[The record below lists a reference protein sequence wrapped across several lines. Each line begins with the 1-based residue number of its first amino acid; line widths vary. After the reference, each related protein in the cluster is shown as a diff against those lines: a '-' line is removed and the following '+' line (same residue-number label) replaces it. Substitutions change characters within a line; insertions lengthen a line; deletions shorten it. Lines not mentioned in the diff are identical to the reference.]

1 MNHFLFSK
9 SRAKRAR
16 GESAFRFAL
25 KPQSRNH
32 LTIAVIVLLLL
43 FLITPFASAQQAS
56 STPQPCNLSIVSNFE
71 SQCILPEDKDNYY
84 NEEPETII
92 ACQGSVVTYTA
103 SANTGTATVMGWTW
117 EVAGGTLTSSGN
129 TAIVTWGNGNQGQIT
144 VTVVTDSGTTC
155 TLTQNVRLIEK
166 PTIYVVT
173 TPAYVEMPNG
183 DKVINVCKGET
194 VEFTDLSSTTNTDI
208 VGYYWESGFYGL
220 TSSTQ
225 NFRIENVWHDDEVI
239 HRVYN
244 NCGCY
249 DEEHYIIKVLEKEIL
264 ELSCYGTV
272 CQDAEV
278 TYTAINPPCEQYSW
292 YVEGGTIIDGQD
304 QPKVTVRWDNPQ
316 NGYGIIGL
324 DGNLCGGDACPLML
338 SKKIPIIEKNIT
350 IKGQDIVCEK
360 EAVIY
365 SVPLYGSTEYH
376 WNIQPA
382 TGISVFEVNGANQ
395 KMIEFEHAGTY
406 QITVSY
412 KCDFLECGEFTSE
425 PLTVVVKPRLSITGR
440 ERICVHSSCA
450 LSTTPAANVFWTIQ
464 KISSNA
470 VIHNSQG
477 TDLAYTFNQTGKYLI
492 TATNNYYCKSAT
504 FVLTVQETPSAPTAD
519 DLDPNNPTRACLGS
533 SILLNANP
541 TNPDYSVV
549 WVPICSSASPDTVP
563 GNQVTITYDTTE
575 VCDIWVFN
583 YDRILGC
590 LSDSH
595 YVHPVTVYTPL
606 PTHLPDTLIVC
617 PGTEIVFDS
626 TDVPYENGMIYRWTM
641 QQTKQ
646 YCASV
651 QGDSVDF
658 PNVRIIVNNQPT
670 PNTFFITLSRSFC
683 PNIEYVDTIYFV
695 VKGADTTHIC
705 IIGDTVVCEGNT
717 LTFRGVFCWND
728 SLIDSGF
735 YWRIEDSVIYN
746 VNNVIYRFNDVGNA
760 TVQLFYRNYNYCTN
774 EEYLSSSIKH
784 IRVVPTPQI
793 AGFRLNGNSNQ
804 IELVPLLDPNEYT
817 FVWTY
822 NNNSTSYTGNH
833 IPYQGNGTY
842 SCTIT
847 RRDSACSNTYT
858 VVYSGSTPPATCN
871 DIGLTVVGINYC
883 TQEVTLDAAHYNPN
897 VQWGV
902 DLGRVASVSYTNPY
916 RHRATYRL
924 TELGDYIFHAS
935 CNSNPCY
942 AGSIGYTLDFIPDF
956 TIEKKCDSIV
966 IINNS
971 RYLDGSKMVYI
982 KVNSNT
988 ISFSV
993 NTPRRSYPT
1002 PPGTYTVELTGFGTP
1017 NSISNCIIDNFT
1029 ISNVINSTVSI
1040 TSLWN
1045 DQTCD
1050 NTAMNLRIQLN
1061 PIVSYQYIEWDF
1073 GDLSSLQTVSDS
1085 VSHTYEHGDYTLM
1098 VHVINEYGCKL
1109 TATTEI
1115 HSASDDIKQ
1124 GKIAEE
1130 DNNLYCPYSG
1140 NKKIFFSTNPPAIHT
1155 GGQYEWYIEPT
1166 TILCTDSI
1174 YYPDYTSIYYVFVT
1188 NNDHCRI
1195 EKNRTIAFLNAPTA
1209 VVSTSG
1215 DAFCAGEK
1223 IMLYGAQSPDT
1234 NNYTF
1239 QWTVTYNGLNDN
1251 LSNPVTTNNP
1261 TNATNSFTPTNAGYY
1276 TLQVSISANGCPAV
1290 GQKKIYV
1297 NSTPPAPS
1305 ISFGSNSCIDNPPVI
1320 LSGSSSATSQI
1331 NWSNGDVG
1339 STAYFFTPGMA
1350 TAWYY
1355 DPNTGC
1361 KSEEAKIHIEPQP
1374 DFDALLT
1381 GCYKKCRG
1389 YFETNPKLP
1398 VWGLTSGRED
1408 IIWKWLFNTNNIANG
1423 TVSYPDYSLSLPLQ
1437 GFGDYN
1443 LHLDYNNGICGT
1455 LISPTLTIEPKDT
1468 CDCKDLDVSYEYE
1481 MRVEDCRIY
1490 YDVDVTVCNNS
1501 NNTDCLRAI
1510 EYLFNEEYI
1519 RVVYTDFT
1527 NTSIAPN
1534 DCYTFHLTIEALQFV
1549 PSSTISF
1556 RLFDECNNCTTDFS
1570 IDLMPDKIECEMEM
1584 QLLSLD
1590 INPGLSS
1597 SVAAYFDF
1605 NFDVSPCQNLI
1616 AFWTEPPMVINYWY
1630 DGAAMVQGLGMV
1642 DYATLT
1648 QLMAENGNICFYAI
1662 TCEGDHLCKR
1672 KFCIPAKKIYNL
1684 LQRMGLASASHDSAK
1699 GTTQQHT
1706 TPNPDSD
1713 AEPRLMPNP
1722 TTGEV
1727 SVEMGN
1733 TLSGAKAASTKD
1745 EVVEVLVMDMNGRQ
1759 MATFVNAKR
1768 FNIAHLATGHYIVRL
1783 KTQHNTT
1790 EKVTYLKLIKL

>member
-1 MNHFLFSK
+1 MNHFLFGK
-9 SRAKRAR
+9 KCTKRAR
-16 GESAFRFAL
+16 GKSTFCSSRQ
-25 KPQSRNH
+25 QSCNH
-32 LTIAVIVLLLL
+32 LTKVVIILLLL
-43 FLITPFASAQQAS
+43 FLITPFASAQQVS

-71 SQCILPEDKDNYY
+71 FQCILPEDKDNYY

-103 SANTGTATVMGWTW
+103 SANTGTATVTEWTW
-117 EVAGGTLTSSGN
+117 EVSGGTLSSSGN

-155 TLTQNVRLIEK
+155 TITQNVRLIEK

-220 TSSTQ
+220 TASTQ

-425 PLTVVVKPRLSITGR
+425 PLTVVVKPRLSIIGR

-450 LSTTPAANVFWTIQ
+450 LSTTPAANVSWTIQ

-492 TATNNYYCKSAT
+492 TATNNYYCKPAT
-504 FVLTVQETPSAPTAD
+504 FVLTVQETPPAPTVD

-541 TNPDYSVV
+541 KNPDYSVV

-575 VCDIWVFN
+575 VCGIRVFN

-606 PTHLPDTLIVC
+606 PTHLPDTLVVC
-617 PGTEIVFDS
+617 PGTEIAFDS
-626 TDVPYENGMIYRWTM
+626 TNVPYENGMLYRWSIQSDM
-641 QQTKQ
+641 QQS
-646 YCASV
+646 ASV
-651 QGDSVDF
+651 QGDSVNF
-658 PNVRIIVNNQPT
+658 PNVRILVNNQPT
-670 PNTFFITLSRSFC
+670 PAEFDITLTRTFC
-683 PNIEYVDTIYFV
+683 PNVEYVNVIHFILNG
-695 VKGADTTHIC
+695 KDTTHLSIV
-705 IIGDTVVCEGNT
+705 G
-717 LTFRGVFCWND
+717 
-728 SLIDSGF
+728 
-735 YWRIEDSVIYN
+735 DSVICAGHTISFTGIGCDSGSFFWRIKDDSLNNNPQNYYFSKPESVDIRFYCNNFDYCNNESYLSVAVKHITIRKNPQIEGAIFNGNTYRIELQPSSMNVPSYSFDWLYN
-746 VNNVIYRFNDVGNA
+746 G
-760 TVQLFYRNYNYCTN
+760 TPQNYNHNY
-774 EEYLSSSIKH
+774 
-784 IRVVPTPQI
+784 
-793 AGFRLNGNSNQ
+793 
-804 IELVPLLDPNEYT
+804 
-817 FVWTY
+817 
-822 NNNSTSYTGNH
+822 
-833 IPYQGNGTY
+833 IPYQGAGTY
-842 SCTIT
+842 TCTIT
-847 RRDSACSNTYT
+847 DSYGCSSTYSFT
-858 VVYSGSTPPATCN
+858 FGNNPSNQCN
-871 DIGLTVVGINYC
+871 DINITQIANVDYC
-883 TQEVTLDAAHYNPN
+883 TSTISLTANNGNGSVTWGIPIGDAH
-897 VQWGV
+897 V
-902 DLGRVASVSYTNPY
+902 DSWIDQTLHSSVCFKM
-916 RHRATYRL
+916 
-924 TELGDYIFHAS
+924 EEIGDYVFTANC
-935 CNSNPCY
+935 CNNPCY
-942 AGSIGYTLDFIPDF
+942 SGRFPFTLEFIPNF
-956 TIEKKCDSIV
+956 WIEKNCTEL
-966 IINNS
+966 IIHNNS
-971 RYLDGSKMVYI
+971 KYLDGTKRVYI
-982 KVNSNT
+982 KINSDIIDFPLSET
-988 ISFSV
+988 V
-993 NTPRRSYPT
+993 HHYPT
-1002 PPGTYTVELTGFGTP
+1002 SSGTYNISLVGFGSYGNITGCP
-1017 NSISNCIIDNFT
+1017 IDVVTIQNTSNATLN
-1029 ISNVINSTVSI
+1029 I
-1040 TSLWN
+1040 TSPWAN
-1045 DQTCD
+1045 QTCD
-1050 NTAMNLRIQLN
+1050 NTAIQLS
-1061 PIVSYQYIEWDF
+1061 VSVFPVTQIKNTNWIF
-1073 GDLSSLQTVSDS
+1073 GDGSSLVSEETYI
-1085 VSHTYEHGDYTLM
+1085 SHTYEYSPNPYPL
-1098 VHVINEYGCKL
+1098 HVVVTDTNGCSID
-1109 TATTEI
+1109 AYYSI
-1115 HSASDDIKQ
+1115 YSAKDNLYQ
-1124 GKIAEE
+1124 GKIVENPE
-1130 DNNLYCPYSG
+1130 YEVCPYDPTKELRFRDNTGLMGPSG
-1140 NKKIFFSTNPPAIHT
+1140 TYQWSYPPSPSANYHIDITGNYYLYVENANNCRWEDKKNVIF
-1155 GGQYEWYIEPT
+1155 
-1166 TILCTDSI
+1166 
-1174 YYPDYTSIYYVFVT
+1174 
-1188 NNDHCRI
+1188 
-1195 EKNRTIAFLNAPTA
+1195 KNAPTA

-1297 NSTPPAPS
+1297 NPTPPAPS

-1361 KSEEAKIHIEPQP
+1361 KSEEAHIHIEPQP

-1501 NNTDCLRAI
+1501 NNTDCLRAL

-1556 RLFDECNNCTTDFS
+1556 RLFDECNNCTTNFS
-1570 IDLMPDKIECEMEM
+1570 INLMPEKFECEMEM
-1584 QLLSLD
+1584 HLVSFD
-1590 INPGLSS
+1590 ISPELSS
-1597 SVAAYFDF
+1597 NVAAYFDF
-1605 NFDVSPCQNLI
+1605 KFDVSPCQSLI
-1616 AFWTEPPMVINYWY
+1616 AFWSEPPMVINYWY
-1630 DGAAMVQGLGMV
+1630 DGSAIVQGLGMV
-1642 DYATLT
+1642 SYATLT
-1648 QLMAENGNICFYAI
+1648 QLIAEGGKVCFYAI
-1662 TCEGDHLCKR
+1662 TCEGDQLCKR
-1672 KFCIPAKKIYNL
+1672 MYCISPEEIL
-1684 LQRMGLASASHDSAK
+1684 HILQEMGI
-1699 GTTQQHT
+1699 
-1706 TPNPDSD
+1706 
-1713 AEPRLMPNP
+1713 EPRQTNDGTSSNEGKGAKQMTNPETGSFSEPHLMPNP

-1727 SVEMGN
+1727 NVIG
-1733 TLSGAKAASTKD
+1733 TAD
-1745 EVVEVLVMDMNGRQ
+1745 EVVEVLVMDMNGRK
-1759 MATFVNAKR
+1759 MATFENTAN
-1768 FNIAHLATGHYIVRL
+1768 FNISPLPSGIYIVRV
-1783 KTQHNTT
+1783 KTKHDST
-1790 EKVTYLKLIKL
+1790 ETITYLKLVKK